1 MRRHYTLQLL
11 ALSSATRKIHAFTLP
26 HRRRHPNINCRLQ
39 ASLSD
44 QLSSL
49 SYDNEFIGK
58 LSQAAEKGLTEASTP
73 SVPAEVKSSVVDNL
87 PSLPQ
92 FALPTIA
99 LPEVSLPIVSA
110 AEAIETVTS
119 VVQIYETLVDD
130 KLTSHLGE
138 TWTAIKVQ
146 LAPVFNELIHPNL
159 PPSVTL
165 LIASYVT
172 YSLLSALLS
181 IGQEPPPSSPYPM
194 NRYGKS
200 QLVYIPC
207 STVIPNHHQQTPS
220 RQGDTST
227 KRLGR
232 SLAAL

>member
-1 MRRHYTLQLL
+1 MRRHYSLQLL
-11 ALSSATRKIHAFTLP
+11 AFSSTTINIYAFTLP
-26 HRRRHPNINCRLQ
+26 HRRRQLSINCRLQ

-58 LSQAAEKGLTEASTP
+58 LSQAAEKGVRASP
-73 SVPAEVKSSVVDNL
+73 ISVPAEVNSVVDKL

-92 FALPTIA
+92 FAIPTIA
-99 LPEVSLPIVSA
+99 LPEVTLPIVSA

-130 KLTSHLGE
+130 KLTYYLGE

-172 YSLLSALLS
+172 YSLFSALLS

-194 NRYGKS
+194 NRYGK
-200 QLVYIPC
+200 YC
-207 STVIPNHHQQTPS
+207 S
-220 RQGDTST
+220 
-227 KRLGR
+227 
-232 SLAAL
+232 